1 MITNIV
7 IGTEGRQKSVT
18 VKEWLALPLTER
30 VGHISNGTVHFYNGT
45 QKLAPREALTALKTM
60 T

>member
-7 IGTEGRQKSVT
+7 IDAAGQRKTVT

-30 VGHISNGTVHFYNGT
+30 VGHITHGTVHFYDGA
-45 QKLAPREALTALKTM
+45 QKVAAREALAMLKTM
-60 T
+60 N

>member
-7 IGTEGRQKSVT
+7 LGAEGRQKSVT

-30 VGHISNGTVHFYNGT
+30 VAHITNGTVQFYNGA
-45 QKLAPREALTALKTM
+45 QKLAPREALAALKTM
-60 T
+60 A

>member
-1 MITNIV
+1 MITNILV
-7 IGTEGRQKSVT
+7 GAEGRQKSVT

-30 VGHISNGTVHFYNGT
+30 VGHITSGTVQFYNGT
-45 QKLAPREALTALKTM
+45 QKLTAREALGVLKTM